1 MFSRDLKVY
10 AYPWHDNENDV
21 LIRTD
26 NAPIHPRIK
35 PLYDYLLFNKRISD
49 IQLEDLSLLDIF
61 SVEVLR
67 MIREGKG
74 GWEEMVPHP
83 VDHIIKRNRLFGYN
97 GPAPV
102 DPGLADAALLN

>member
-10 AYPWHDNENDV
+10 AYPWHDAKNDV

-49 IQLEDLSLLDIF
+49 IQLDDLSLLDIF
-61 SVEVLR
+61 SVEVL
-67 MIREGKG
+67 E
-74 GWEEMVPHP
+74 
-83 VDHIIKRNRLFGYN
+83 
-97 GPAPV
+97 
-102 DPGLADAALLN
+102 

>member
-1 MFSRDLKVY
+1 
-10 AYPWHDNENDV
+10 
-21 LIRTD
+21 
-26 NAPIHPRIK
+26 
-35 PLYDYLLFNKRISD
+35 
-49 IQLEDLSLLDIF
+49 
-61 SVEVLR
+61 
-67 MIREGKG
+67 MIREGNG